1 MNSVSTDRIEKSID
15 VRAPRSRVWRAL
27 ADPGEFGRWFGFA
40 LDRPFATGTTVRAT
54 IVGTEVDEEV
64 ARAQRNHA
72 GLTFDIL
79 VEAVEPQH
87 RLAFRWHP
95 GAVEQGVDYESEP
108 TTLVE
113 FLVED
118 IPSGTRIRVIES
130 GFDAIPLERRARAF
144 AGNEQ
149 GWTIV
154 ADILARFVDHVAP

>member
-1 MNSVSTDRIEKSID
+1 MTTATTDRIEKSID

-27 ADPGEFGRWFGFA
+27 IHPDEFRRWFGFA
-40 LDRPFATGTTVRAT
+40 LDRPFASGATVRAT
-54 IVGTEVDEEV
+54 IVGTEIDEEV
-64 ARAQRNHA
+64 AKAQRNHA

-79 VEAVEPQH
+79 VEAVEPEH

-95 GAVEQGVDYESEP
+95 GAVAEGVDYSTEP

-113 FLVED
+113 FLIED

-130 GFDAIPLERRARAF
+130 GFDGLSLERRARAF

-154 ADILARFVDHVAP
+154 VDILSRFVDHVAP

>member
-1 MNSVSTDRIEKSID
+1 MTTTSTDRIHKSID

-27 ADPGEFGRWFGFA
+27 IDPDEFRRWFGFS
-40 LDRPFATGTTVRAT
+40 LDRPFASGTTVSAT
-54 IVGTEVDEEV
+54 IVGTDVDEDV
-64 ARAQRNHA
+64 ARAQRNHD
-72 GLTFDIL
+72 GMTFPIV
-79 VEAVEPQH
+79 VEAVEPLH

-95 GAVEQGVDYESEP
+95 GAVERGVDYSSEP

-118 IPSGTRIRVIES
+118 IPSGTRIHVIES
-130 GFDAIPLERRARAF
+130 GFDGIPLERRAKAF

-154 ADILARFVDHVAP
+154 VDLLSRFVDHVAP